1 MLSLTP
7 ADIICRVLILLIVFP
22 AHELAHALAATR
34 MGDPTPRERGRLTLN
49 PFKHLDLIGSILFIF
64 VGVGWAS
71 TPVNPANFGENRR
84 TKMGFVSLAGP
95 LTNLA
100 LAVVG
105 VIPFY
110 LFHWYPTSTSANQY
124 YPDPAYFF
132 SMFVVL
138 NLLLAVFN
146 LIPIAPLD
154 GAQVLGA
161 VLSGPAAEAFDAF
174 QRFGP
179 FALIIVVFILPMM
192 GINLLILLMRYFVV
206 PAMQILFIGII

>member
-1 MLSLTP
+1 MLSLYP
-7 ADIICRVLILLIVFP
+7 ADLITRVLILLIVFP
-22 AHELAHALAATR
+22 AHELAHAIIATS
-34 MGDPTPRERGRLTLN
+34 MGDPTPRQHGRLTLN
-49 PFKHLDLIGSILFIF
+49 PFKHLDLVGSMLFVF

-71 TPVNPANFGENRR
+71 TPINPENFGENRR
-84 TKMGFVSLAGP
+84 MKMGLVALAGP

-110 LFHWYPTSTSANQY
+110 LFHWVPSTVSISQY

-132 SMFVVL
+132 SIFVFL

-161 VLSGPAAEAFDAF
+161 LVGGEAAERFDAF
-174 QRFGP
+174 QKYGP
-179 FALIIVVFILPMM
+179 FALIILVFILPVL
-192 GINLLILLMRYFVV
+192 GFNVLVQLVQSVVV
-206 PAMQILFIGII
+206 PAMQLLFIGIH

>member
-1 MLSLTP
+1 MLSLYP
-7 ADIICRVLILLIVFP
+7 ADLITRVLILLIVFP
-22 AHELAHALAATR
+22 AHELAHAIAATR
-34 MGDPTPRERGRLTLN
+34 MGDPTPRQHGRLTLN
-49 PFKHLDLIGSILFIF
+49 PFKHLDLIGSMMFIF

-71 TPVNPANFGENRR
+71 TPVNPENFGENRR
-84 TKMGFVSLAGP
+84 MKMGVVALAGP

-105 VIPFY
+105 AIPFY
-110 LFHWYPTSTSANQY
+110 LFHWVPTTVSISQY

-132 SMFVVL
+132 SLFVFL

-161 VLSGPAAEAFDAF
+161 VVGGAAAEQFDSF
-174 QRFGP
+174 QKFGP
-179 FALIIVVFILPMM
+179 FALIILVFILPIL
-192 GINLLILLMRYFVV
+192 GINLLVLLVQYFVV
-206 PAMQILFIGII
+206 PAMQLLFIGLR

>member
-1 MLSLTP
+1 MLSLYP
-7 ADIICRVLILLIVFP
+7 ADLITRVLILLIVFP

-34 MGDPTPRERGRLTLN
+34 MGDPTPREHGRLTLN
-49 PFKHLDLIGSILFIF
+49 PFKHLDLVGSMLFVF

-71 TPVNPANFGENRR
+71 TPINPDNFGENRR
-84 TKMGFVSLAGP
+84 AKMGFVALSGP

-110 LFHWYPTSTSANQY
+110 IFHWIPTTVSANQY

-132 SMFVVL
+132 SIFVFL

-161 VLSGPAAEAFDAF
+161 LLGGVAAEGFDAF
-174 QRFGP
+174 QKFGP
-179 FALIIVVFILPMM
+179 FALVILVFILPML
-192 GINLLILLMRYFVV
+192 GVNVLVLMVSYLVV
-206 PAMQILFIGII
+206 PAMQLLFIGIH

>member
-1 MLSLTP
+1 MLSLSP
-7 ADIICRVLILLIVFP
+7 ADLICRVLILLIVFP

-49 PFKHLDLIGSILFIF
+49 PFKHLDLVGSMLFVF

-84 TKMGFVSLAGP
+84 AKMGFVSLAGP
-95 LTNLA
+95 LANLA

-110 LFHWYPTSTSANQY
+110 LFHWYPTSTSANQN

-161 VLSGPAAEAFDAF
+161 LLSGPVAEVFDAF

-206 PAMQILFIGII
+206 PAMQILFIGIV

>member
-1 MLSLTP
+1 MLSLYP
-7 ADIICRVLILLIVFP
+7 ADLITRVLILLIVFP

-34 MGDPTPRERGRLTLN
+34 MGDPTPREHGRLTLN
-49 PFKHLDLIGSILFIF
+49 PFKHLDLVGSMLFVF
-64 VGVGWAS
+64 VGVGWTS
-71 TPVNPANFGENRR
+71 TPINPENFGENRR
-84 TKMGFVSLAGP
+84 AKMGFVALSGP

-110 LFHWYPTSTSANQY
+110 IFHWIPTTVSANQY

-132 SMFVVL
+132 SIFIFL

-146 LIPIAPLD
+146 LIPISPLD

-161 VLSGPAAEAFDAF
+161 LLGGVAAEGFDAF
-174 QRFGP
+174 QKFGP
-179 FALIIVVFILPMM
+179 FALVILVFILPML
-192 GINLLILLMRYFVV
+192 GINVLVLMVSYLVV
-206 PAMQILFIGII
+206 PAMQLLFIGIH

>member
-7 ADIICRVLILLIVFP
+7 ADLICRVLILLIVFP

-49 PFKHLDLIGSILFIF
+49 PFKHLDLVGSMLFVF

-84 TKMGFVSLAGP
+84 AKMGFVSLAGP
-95 LTNLA
+95 LANLA

-110 LFHWYPTSTSANQY
+110 LFHWYPTSTSANQN

-161 VLSGPAAEAFDAF
+161 LLSGPVAEVFDAF

-206 PAMQILFIGII
+206 PAMQILFIGIV

>member
-1 MLSLTP
+1 MLSLSL
-7 ADIICRVLILLIVFP
+7 ADILCRVLILLIVFP
-22 AHELAHALAATR
+22 AHELAHAVAATR
-34 MGDPTPRERGRLTLN
+34 MGDPTPGVNGRLTLN
-49 PFKHLDLIGSILFIF
+49 PFKHLDLVGSMLFVF

-71 TPVNPANFGENRR
+71 TPVNPDNFGENRR
-84 TKMGFVSLAGP
+84 WKMGFVSLVGP

-105 VIPFY
+105 TIPFY
-110 LFHWYPTSTSANQY
+110 IFHWIPTTVSANAY

-132 SMFVVL
+132 SLFVFL

-161 VLSGPAAEAFDAF
+161 FLSGAAAEAFDAF
-174 QRFGP
+174 QKFGS
-179 FALIIVVFILPMM
+179 FALIILVFILPMM
-192 GINLLILLMRYFVV
+192 GFNPLVLLTQYLVV
-206 PAMQILFIGII
+206 PAMRLLFIGIV

>member
-1 MLSLTP
+1 MLSLSP
-7 ADIICRVLILLIVFP
+7 ADLITRVLILLIVFP

-34 MGDPTPRERGRLTLN
+34 MGDPTPREHGRLTLN
-49 PFKHLDLIGSILFIF
+49 PFKHLDLVGSMLFVF

-71 TPVNPANFGENRR
+71 TPINPENFGENRR
-84 TKMGFVSLAGP
+84 AKMGFVALVGP

-110 LFHWYPTSTSANQY
+110 LFHWIPTTVSANQY
-124 YPDPAYFF
+124 FPDPAYFF
-132 SMFVVL
+132 SLFVFL

-161 VLSGPAAEAFDAF
+161 LLGGAAAQAFDTF
-174 QRFGP
+174 QKFGP
-179 FALIIVVFILPMM
+179 FALVIIVFILPML
-192 GINLLILLMRYFVV
+192 GVNVLLLMVSYLVI
-206 PAMQILFIGII
+206 PAMQLLFIGIY